1 MSYTVVNDYIMN
13 MLESLGDDMNIG
25 EFKKVWISKREEFEN
40 VLTQVAE
47 PIGFP
52 TQVGPQVGPQEPEP
66 KTEVRKKVNG
76 KFPSEYVM
84 FCRLHREEVKVN
96 NPKMKGVDITRELA
110 RLWKIEK
117 ADRVKKPKEIEN
129 KVEIEIEKK
138 PKKETKT
145 RLKKVLVTMTPSGL
159 DVNFV
164 DVESKQEGKQDGK
177 QDGKQEGKQDGKQ
190 EGKEKKS
197 EVKGKRKKVNKK
209 ENEKQSEEEYMIFC
223 NENRLKIK
231 EKHPDMNPLEVTR
244 ELAKE
249 WKIHQLTT
257 RDGIRNIIEQAIGN

>member
-40 VLTQVAE
+40 VLSQVAE

-52 TQVGPQVGPQEPEP
+52 TQVGPQVRHQVGPQEPEP
-66 KTEVRKKVNG
+66 ETEVRRKVNG
-76 KFPSEYVM
+76 KLPSEYVM

-145 RLKKVLVTMTPSGL
+145 RLKKVLTPSGL

-164 DVESKQEGKQDGK
+164 DVES
-177 QDGKQEGKQDGKQ
+177 KQEGKQDGKQ

-244 ELAKE
+244 ELAKK